1 MLSPNELNLLYNVI
15 ADENKT
21 FENLAANFQKSF
33 PKSDQF
39 KVGVTLWFLLKDN
52 VKIIKI
58 NFYNIL
64 ISYLISRKDWHR
76 SIYFMR
82 CIA

>member
-15 ADENKT
+15 SDENKT

-52 VKIIKI
+52 VKII
-58 NFYNIL
+58 NI
-64 ISYLISRKDWHR
+64 K
-76 SIYFMR
+76 
-82 CIA
+82 